1 MDLSHLNV
9 PVGLLWTAV
18 VAVCTAA
25 AFVVKAGMAVMKA
38 ARSWFQQSDRLNH
51 AADIVLGPGTDV
63 PKQGQLPHPDS
74 LLASKVYTEG
84 QLERLRKRMTAAE
97 THDHRPDITDPEAV
111 AKFFSEHLDTGQFQ
125 AIVDE
130 RAKHSQQAKAAAEH
144 REAPRDQSRLEPRH
158 DPRSQLPD
166 TRWKGEPK

>member
-9 PVGLLWTAV
+9 PIGLLWTAV
-18 VAVCTAA
+18 LAVCTAA
-25 AFVVKAGMAVMKA
+25 GFVVKAGLAVMKA

-63 PKQGQLPHPDS
+63 PKQGQQPHPDS
-74 LLASKVYTEG
+74 LIAKGIYTEG
-84 QLERLRKRMTAAE
+84 QLDRLRKRMSAAE
-97 THDHRPDITDPEAV
+97 MHDRRPDITDPEAV

-130 RAKHSQQAKAAAEH
+130 RAKHSQQTKAADP
-144 REAPRDQSRLEPRH
+144 PRPEPRH
-158 DPRSQLPD
+158 EPRPD

>member
-1 MDLSHLNV
+1 MDHSNLNV

-25 AFVVKAGMAVMKA
+25 VMVVKAGLAVMKA

-63 PKQGQLPHPDS
+63 PKQGQQPHPDS
-74 LLASKVYTEG
+74 LIAKGVYNEG
-84 QLERLRKRMTAAE
+84 QLERLRKRMAAAE
-97 THDHRPDITDPEAV
+97 MHDRRPDITDPEAV

-130 RAKHSQQAKAAAEH
+130 RAKHSQQNRVASEH
-144 REAPRDQSRLEPRH
+144 RDPPKLEPRT
-158 DPRSQLPD
+158 DPRADPRPD